1 MEIREEAQVAALR
14 EVAEIGAK
22 RAALLEQAAALLGE
36 LEPVAIKAIKAGA
49 LRNRVRELAQVS
61 PTTLYA
67 WLENAGMEVRPKKA
81 PAKKTTTKKA
91 TS

>member
-1 MEIREEAQVAALR
+1 
-14 EVAEIGAK
+14 
-22 RAALLEQAAALLGE
+22 ALLEQASSLLDK

-67 WLENAGMEVRPKKA
+67 WLENAGLEVRPKKA
-81 PAKKTTTKKA
+81 PAKKTTAKRSAPKEGA
-91 TS
+91 

>member
-1 MEIREEAQVAALR
+1 MEIREEAQVTALR
-14 EVAEIGAK
+14 EVADIGAR
-22 RAALLEQAAALLGE
+22 RAKLLEQAAELLVE

-67 WLENAGMEVRPKKA
+67 WLENAGMEVRAKKA
-81 PAKKTTTKKA
+81 PAKKATTRKKA
-91 TS
+91 S